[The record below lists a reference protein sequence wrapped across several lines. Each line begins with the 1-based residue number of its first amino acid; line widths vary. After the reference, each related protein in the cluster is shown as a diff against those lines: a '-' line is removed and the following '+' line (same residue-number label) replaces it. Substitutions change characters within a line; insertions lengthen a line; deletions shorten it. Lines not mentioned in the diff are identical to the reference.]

1 MKLKL
6 IHKMWFDLALFLAA
20 PCNKSR
26 SKSRQT
32 YREIYSQTW
41 QIKHRFMI
49 P

>member
-1 MKLKL
+1 
-6 IHKMWFDLALFLAA
+6 MWFDLALFLAA
-20 PCNKSR
+20 PRNKSR
-26 SKSRQT
+26 SRSRQT